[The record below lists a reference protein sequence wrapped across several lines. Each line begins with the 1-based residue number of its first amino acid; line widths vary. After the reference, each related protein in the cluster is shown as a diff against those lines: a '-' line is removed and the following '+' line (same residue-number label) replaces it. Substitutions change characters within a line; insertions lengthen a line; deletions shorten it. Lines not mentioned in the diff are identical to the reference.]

1 MYMYIYNLTST
12 IERSSFLMAIKMNIL
27 DVLDIFTDVKTAI
40 WTWTVILQMT
50 AEIVQEFSAVCNA
63 FVYLHRVLGVQV
75 LQGVW
80 F

>member
-40 WTWTVILQMT
+40 
-50 AEIVQEFSAVCNA
+50 
-63 FVYLHRVLGVQV
+63 
-75 LQGVW
+75 
-80 F
+80 